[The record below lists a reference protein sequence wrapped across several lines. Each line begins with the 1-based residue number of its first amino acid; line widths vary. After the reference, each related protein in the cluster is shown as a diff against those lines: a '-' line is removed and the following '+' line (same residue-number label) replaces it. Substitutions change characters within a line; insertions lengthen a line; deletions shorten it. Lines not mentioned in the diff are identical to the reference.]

1 MRNIT
6 LLVTTPQGYAE
17 RFEKAMQQAN
27 GKTKTSIEVLYI
39 PAIAHELSPQ
49 HIDMQRLIEHLECYD
64 YLLLSSRKA
73 IDALWESLK
82 QNKKSLPKQVKM
94 CAVGADI
101 SYMRERLHTEPAFIP
116 VEPSPMGVVRWLSE
130 NGGCK
135 GQRIGV
141 LAPEVIGMEE
151 PPTVPQLLVALQTIG
166 LITDRISAY
175 TTYSCLDSTI
185 RTIITEIKNGRIN
198 GIAFTSGGEVQ
209 SLMDAIQQVEPSF
222 KFPTDFTLACLGPY
236 TAGCASKLGLTVH
249 LIGDR
254 FDSFEGFAETLYA
267 YF

>member
-1 MRNIT
+1 MESIK

-27 GKTKTSIEVLYI
+27 GKTKTAIEVLYI
-39 PAIAHELSPQ
+39 PAIGHELSPQ
-49 HIDMQRLIEHLECYD
+49 QIDMQRLIENLECYD

-82 QNKKSLPKQVKM
+82 QAKRGLPKQVQM

-116 VEPSPMGVVRWLSE
+116 PEPSPMGIVRWLSE
-130 NGGCK
+130 NGRCK
-135 GQRIGV
+135 GKRIGV

-151 PPTVPQLLVALQTIG
+151 PPTVPQVLAELQKIG

-185 RTIITEIKNGRIN
+185 KLVLTEIENGRIN
-198 GIAFTSGGEVQ
+198 GIVFTSGGEVQ
-209 SLMDAIQQVEPSF
+209 SLMDAILHVQPRF
-222 KFPTDFTLACLGPY
+222 KFPDNFTVACLGPY

-254 FDSFEGFAETLYA
+254 FDSFEGFAETLCA